1 VAKSKPTKQKP
12 VSIVMEPGEQAVAS
26 YLRKNGALF
35 NVSEMERMA
44 GFAPS
49 TLRHICAG
57 NRSMKTEEYKRLQSV
72 ILPKLCEFVM
82 FLQNYE

>member
-1 VAKSKPTKQKP
+1 MQPGKDA
-12 VSIVMEPGEQAVAS
+12 VSS
-26 YLRKNGALF
+26 YLRANGALF

-57 NRSMKTEEYKRLQSV
+57 NRSMKSEEYERLQTA

-82 FLQNYE
+82 FLQNYR